1 MASFLTDLAKPFV
14 EKLIN
19 GAIAEL
25 SYICCFTC
33 IVKDFQEE
41 QSRLEVERETLERHI
56 EEATRRGENVQP
68 DALAWKDEV
77 DQLIQQDTKKKQK
90 CFFEFCPDCLWRYS
104 RGKLLAKMKGRIKIL
119 MVTRK
124 ELTIGLP
131 AHLPD
136 IERWTT
142 QHYVHLKSRESQ
154 YTKLLVELKDDNN
167 YMIGLQGMGG
177 TGKTTLIKKVGKELK
192 QSKQFTQVIDTTVSF
207 SPNIKKIQDDIAGP
221 LGLKFDDCNDSDR
234 PKKLWR
240 RLTNGERILL
250 ILDDVWGDVDFNEI
264 GIPSSDNHK
273 GCRIIVTTRNVSVCN
288 KLGCNKT
295 IQLGLLSKEDAW
307 IMFKKYANLSET
319 STRFF
324 LDKGRKIANECKNL
338 PIAIAVIASSLKGKQ
353 LPDEWDMALKFL
365 KKDISRNSDDDDDD
379 DVLEIYKCLKFSYD
393 KLDEKAKS
401 LFLLCSVFRED
412 EDIHTE
418 SLTRFAIGG
427 GLFGK
432 DYGSYEEAR
441 SRVVKS
447 KNKLLDSCLLL
458 TSGQRSVKMHDFAR
472 DAAQWIANNKIQT
485 IKVYD
490 KTQKA
495 MLEREKNIKY
505 LSCEGNQEEVFSCK
519 FDGSKLEIL
528 IVIIDMARDFSDNEI
543 QVPDSFFG
551 NNTNLRVLHLR
562 SVCSSLPQ
570 SMQQLKNIRSLIFT
584 RCALGDIS
592 IFGNLQSLEELDMA
606 HCKINEMPNGITELK
621 KFRLLKLE
629 SCSIDESNPFEVIK
643 RCSSLQELYFVYD
656 SRFLYGEIT
665 WPKLQRFHVSDR
677 EIDFSISKYV
687 SIEWTDEIFLSE
699 TTLKY
704 CMQEAEVLRLIRIEG
719 EWRNIIPD
727 IVHMDQGMNDVV
739 EFSLGYISKLKFLI
753 YTQHTHHQV
762 SNVFARLIVLHLKH
776 MENLEELC
784 NGSLSNDSFK
794 SLERLSIENCKH
806 LQSLSG
812 IANQCNLKSVSLK
825 RCPMLI
831 SLFEV
836 STSRSFVLLETLEVI
851 GCENLRDLIT
861 HGRKGEGSERE
872 IFKSD
877 ISNPMFMKLK
887 DLQIKDCP
895 KIEKIL
901 SLISAHDLPALKF
914 ITMKNCDKLKY
925 IFGQDVELGSLE
937 DMELHSVPN
946 LIDIFPES
954 LPLLKKLV
962 LKNCLWTANTKSIN
976 DFVPRHYVSRSVNC
990 TTMKE
995 LNGSMEDLLA
1005 LEKINLSN
1013 SKIESIFCV
1022 NNEVNEQQVNL
1033 VLQSI
1038 ELENL
1043 NVMVCP
1049 FVGPKNSFN
1058 LQNLT
1063 KMTIMGCEKLQIIF
1077 TVSILRCLPQLD
1089 QLMIHACEELKHIV
1103 EEDLD
1108 NQNMSNSSSCFPK
1121 LKGLSVQKCNKLKS
1135 VFPVSICNKLPELK
1149 ALIITKAKELEE
1161 IFKSSEGGGIEN
1173 FMIPNLKLVI
1183 FCDLPSLFQT
1193 QEIQVHRTKYR
1204 FIEGCDKI
1212 SFTSTLRSTQTDDI
1226 LDLINDVRG
1235 THYTRYFAKLHLVMS
1250 TTKILLISYVF
1261 VCLYMQTATKSPRKE
1276 QYSVDQQNHLEETD
1290 TTITPSQ
1297 VNKGLNYSLNFKH
1310 PFNFKQGNGISVEQG
1325 TTSTISKTTTS
1336 SSPIVTSEHNSSSQA
1351 PMDELT
1357 IDQQS
1362 PLEETDD
1369 ATVTPSQDIK
1379 ISVEGG
1385 KATTN
1390 AKTLASSTSKGE
1402 TLSLLVKKEL
1412 EQLVSE
1418 KHLNYETLS
1427 LLTDF
1432 LVKHPSVILKDTLL
1446 TNRYK
1451 GYAYNCLAE
1460 LLKFLQTHSVLDVL
1474 GSSHSEFVGLI
1485 QDMRKFSFNKDWLDG
1500 VEKRALFPDLQF
1512 SRDAMQKLLD
1522 SKKHVTKQVEEMR
1535 LKLYFFNQHAEDIKH
1550 QLTSS
1555 EAVLASIIQQ
1565 EEHVLETMAAL
1576 SVPLGY

>member
-727 IVHMDQGMNDVV
+727 IVHMDQV
-739 EFSLGYISKLKFLI
+739 
-753 YTQHTHHQV
+753 
-762 SNVFARLIVLHLKH
+762 
-776 MENLEELC
+776 
-784 NGSLSNDSFK
+784 
-794 SLERLSIENCKH
+794 
-806 LQSLSG
+806 G
-812 IANQCNLKSVSLK
+812 I
-825 RCPMLI
+825 
-831 SLFEV
+831 
-836 STSRSFVLLETLEVI
+836 
-851 GCENLRDLIT
+851 
-861 HGRKGEGSERE
+861 
-872 IFKSD
+872 
-877 ISNPMFMKLK
+877 
-887 DLQIKDCP
+887 CP
-895 KIEKIL
+895 KQYHT
-901 SLISAHDLPALKF
+901 A
-914 ITMKNCDKLKY
+914 
-925 IFGQDVELGSLE
+925 
-937 DMELHSVPN
+937 
-946 LIDIFPES
+946 

-1173 FMIPNLKLVI
+1173 FMIPNLKLVV
-1183 FCDLPSLFQT
+1183 FRDLPNLFQT

-1212 SFTSTLRSTQTDDI
+1212 SLTSTLRSTQTNVI

-1235 THYTRYFAKLHLVMS
+1235 THYTPYFAKLHLVMS

-1261 VCLYMQTATKSPRKE
+1261 VCLYMQTATKSIRLEYKE
-1276 QYSVDQQNHLEETD
+1276 VY
-1290 TTITPSQ
+1290 I
-1297 VNKGLNYSLNFKH
+1297 LNFKH

-1325 TTSTISKTTTS
+1325 TTSTNSKTTTS

-1369 ATVTPSQDIK
+1369 ATVTPSQELINEQSMTQHQSLPESHATIKPSKGNNDIK

-1565 EEHVLETMAAL
+1565 EEHVLETTAAL

>member
-946 LIDIFPES
+946 LIDIFPEYMYIIFRELAES
-954 LPLLKKLV
+954 EDDESSKDELLP
-962 LKNCLWTANTKSIN
+962 
-976 DFVPRHYVSRSVNC
+976 PQ
-990 TTMKE
+990 
-995 LNGSMEDLLA
+995 A
-1005 LEKINLSN
+1005 LI
-1013 SKIESIFCV
+1013 
-1022 NNEVNEQQVNL
+1022 NEQ
-1033 VLQSI
+1033 
-1038 ELENL
+1038 
-1043 NVMVCP
+1043 
-1049 FVGPKNSFN
+1049 
-1058 LQNLT
+1058 
-1063 KMTIMGCEKLQIIF
+1063 
-1077 TVSILRCLPQLD
+1077 
-1089 QLMIHACEELKHIV
+1089 
-1103 EEDLD
+1103 
-1108 NQNMSNSSSCFPK
+1108 
-1121 LKGLSVQKCNKLKS
+1121 
-1135 VFPVSICNKLPELK
+1135 
-1149 ALIITKAKELEE
+1149 
-1161 IFKSSEGGGIEN
+1161 
-1173 FMIPNLKLVI
+1173 
-1183 FCDLPSLFQT
+1183 
-1193 QEIQVHRTKYR
+1193 
-1204 FIEGCDKI
+1204 
-1212 SFTSTLRSTQTDDI
+1212 
-1226 LDLINDVRG
+1226 
-1235 THYTRYFAKLHLVMS
+1235 S
-1250 TTKILLISYVF
+1250 TT
-1261 VCLYMQTATKSPRKE
+1261 
-1276 QYSVDQQNHLEETD
+1276 QQQSLGESHTE
-1290 TTITPSQ
+1290 IKPSHG
-1297 VNKGLNYSLNFKH
+1297 NNGLNYSLNFKH

-1325 TTSTISKTTTS
+1325 TTSTNSKTTTSSSPIVTSEHNSSSQAPMDELTIDQQSPLEETDDATVTPSQGLNYSLNFKHPFNFKQGNGISVEQGTTSTNSKTTTS

-1565 EEHVLETMAAL
+1565 EEHVLETTAAL